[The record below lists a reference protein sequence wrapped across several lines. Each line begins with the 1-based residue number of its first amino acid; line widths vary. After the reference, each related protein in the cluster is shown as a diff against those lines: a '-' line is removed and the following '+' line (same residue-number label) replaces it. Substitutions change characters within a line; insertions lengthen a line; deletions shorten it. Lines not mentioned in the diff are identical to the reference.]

1 MNFTTFLVSSTN
13 IFPLANSTAGGQLLS
28 EWNLRS
34 REMVSAPS
42 TISFDAG
49 HSFTHC
55 DEDYKVALDTGDTDG
70 AITRA
75 TLKIF
80 PGRAIVNGHFVENLA
95 PMYIDMLEANT
106 ELQNQNMSPLKG
118 KLAIGIRAYYST
130 ETTMAGTME
139 VENGNN
145 KYSGV
150 QLVILPEDDLKTPM
164 DVPNDESLV
173 TCHLKLATFTFRN
186 GSIVGSSITQNPN
199 KTKYIEG
206 GRIFNINEILSDTY
220 ISRAGIHPNR
230 LYVFAGKSTYNS
242 ETGSYDV
249 SGKDTWCDATG
260 SLMVWDSHTDINKN
274 TTTNDAELGDEA
286 VFGVDLTDDSIYLDI
301 PHKQV
306 DGMKNA
312 NGNPLY
318 YKDKI
323 LKLPKAD
330 YVLNTP
336 GTITPTYTKNIKKIN
351 ERLSLELHNLVGG
364 KQRAYRETL
373 SSQDNAEFTSSN
385 DTDILPEIN
394 QLWDV
399 GDYVLIGQDF
409 TVENSTTANAP
420 STIYAVIPGLVT
432 NLAYIGYEEDNV
444 AHWESTWQP
453 DVPDAEK
460 TKPTGVKLYEASV
473 SDNLFT
479 IKKTTDERFQ
489 KTFVSKTPV
498 AVSNADNNP
507 VMVVAS
513 YTNVE
518 VSFTGNGSASSFSSA
533 DLANPTSRTIS
544 DETIY
549 GTPIMIDL
557 GGTTTPTKVE
567 LNNQEISKYPE
578 DETTAIQNKTY
589 YTFEQVTTPSVA
601 GKITFVKYDGS
612 SCVNV
617 VPGNGVPIAVTART
631 ANTRNLSYDAIN
643 LITGAVIAKSVVS
656 TLEETSLT
664 ATYYYYELSRDYSDL
679 FPDFT
684 TLRGIPNVDYFVV
697 TYEYT
702 ETIDNVEYPHIKKYY
717 FVVTSAT
724 AKEWSSTIYL
734 TGTIPLAE
742 EDVVGGFYNISSDK
756 ADAGYVYRDD
766 DGHLRLVD
774 YGLLRTGLLAY
785 QLGEDLT
792 FPTSFSLSE
801 VQEYLDEYV
810 NDRIAFPNSTQ
821 KSNAAKNNVPA
832 NVIHIYIELSD
843 AEATT
848 EGEETPHQ
856 AITIRNI
863 DSRFDTCVYF
873 HFTGTATSY
882 TTINIVDCQKI
893 RIDPTICG
901 NTTSS
906 TYEGGPII
914 NLYRTNLYYD
924 AAVLNYIIS
933 ADRNTRP
940 NGLNEEIIYEDGVVY
955 TDFYPETFTGMT
967 GLSLWYQPYGAT
979 DPQIV
984 VDDKTVSELDVG
996 YISEGFDFWNA
1007 EEQNDTHYKM
1017 ALSSISFDGTG
1028 VITKVG
1034 LLIAD
1039 SSTNNIDP
1047 DGQHVFYGK
1056 FVLPQ
1061 GSGLS
1066 YPQAC
1071 IKKPLKITG
1080 NFVSAYIPT
1089 NGSDMI
1095 ISNTNFTAE
1104 TGVYDVAN
1112 GNLTA
1117 TGNIAI
1123 LTNITASSINVDF
1136 DTAFAPWKQNTY
1148 NLFYGGTVC

>member
-34 REMVSAPS
+34 REMVSTPS
-42 TISFDAG
+42 TIRFDAG

-55 DEDYKVALDTGDTDG
+55 EDDYKVALDTGDTDS
-70 AITRA
+70 AVSRS

-95 PMYIDMLEANT
+95 PMYIDILEANT
-106 ELQNQNMSPLKG
+106 ELQNHSMSPLKG

-130 ETTMAGTME
+130 EATMAGSMVAE
-139 VENGNN
+139 DNNN

-150 QLVILPEDDLKTPM
+150 QLVILPENKLLTPM
-164 DVPNDESLV
+164 DVPEDESAV

-186 GSIVGSSITQNPN
+186 GSIVESSITQNPN
-199 KTKYIEG
+199 KTKYIDGE
-206 GRIFNINEILSDTY
+206 RIFNINDILSDTY
-220 ISRAGIHPNR
+220 ISKAGIHPNR

-242 ETGSYDV
+242 TTGSYDV

-274 TTTNDAELGDEA
+274 TTTDDTELGDEA
-286 VFGVDLTDDSIYLDI
+286 VFGVDLTDNSVYLDI

-312 NGNPLY
+312 NGELLY

-323 LKLPKAD
+323 MKLPKAD
-330 YVLNTP
+330 YVFNTP
-336 GTITPTYTKNIKKIN
+336 GTVTPEYTKNIKKIN
-351 ERLSLELHNLVGG
+351 DRLSLELHNLVGG
-364 KQRAYRETL
+364 KQRAYRESISTQEINE
-373 SSQDNAEFTSSN
+373 SDG
-385 DTDILPEIN
+385 LPEIN
-394 QLWDV
+394 PLWDV
-399 GDYVLIGQDF
+399 GDYVLVGQDL

-432 NLAYIGYEEDNV
+432 NLAYIGYIEDNEP
-444 AHWESTWQP
+444 HWEP
-453 DVPDAEK
+453 GYDM
-460 TKPTGVKLYEASV
+460 PTGVKLYEASV

-479 IKKTTDERFQ
+479 VKPMTDDRFQ
-489 KTFVSKTPV
+489 RTYVSKTPV
-498 AVSNADNNP
+498 AFITADNSP
-507 VMVVAS
+507 IMTVAS
-513 YTNVE
+513 YE
-518 VSFTGNGSASSFSSA
+518 DIAVSFTGTGTKKVFEDAKLAKPASSIIH
-533 DLANPTSRTIS
+533 DKTIDDIPTDINIGGETNVVEVILDDVTIS
-544 DETIY
+544 PYPEIDADTSKIYYVFETNTSTGSIKFVRY
-549 GTPIMIDL
+549 NNNTSNWEDYAPRN
-557 GGTTTPTKVE
+557 GGTVSVIG
-567 LNNQEISKYPE
+567 QR
-578 DETTAIQNKTY
+578 TY
-589 YTFEQVTTPSVA
+589 TRGLEYNA
-601 GKITFVKYDGS
+601 
-612 SCVNV
+612 VNPV
-617 VPGNGVPIAVTART
+617 
-631 ANTRNLSYDAIN
+631 
-643 LITGAVIAKSVVS
+643 TGAVIAKSVVS
-656 TLEETSLT
+656 TLEETSMT
-664 ATYYYYELSRDYSDL
+664 ATYNYYEMSREYADL

-684 TLRGIPNVDYFVV
+684 AMRGIPGVDYFVV
-697 TYEYT
+697 AYQYT
-702 ETIDNVEYPHIKKYY
+702 EKVNDVEIPHTKEYY

-734 TGTIPLAE
+734 TGTIPLATE
-742 EDVVGGFYNISSDK
+742 ETIGGFYNISEDTT
-756 ADAGYVYRDD
+756 DAGYVYLDD
-766 DGHLRLVD
+766 EGHLRLVD

-792 FPTSFSLSE
+792 FPTSLSLSE

-821 KSNAAKNNVPA
+821 KENAAKNNVPA
-832 NVIHIYIELSD
+832 NVIHIYIDIAD
-843 AEATT
+843 AESPSG
-848 EGEETPHQ
+848 GEETSNQ

-863 DSRFDTCVYF
+863 DSRFGTCVYF
-873 HFTGTATSY
+873 HFNGTATSK
-882 TTINIVDCQKI
+882 TTINIVDCQKV
-893 RIDPTICG
+893 RIDPVICG
-901 NTTSS
+901 DTVSNA
-906 TYEGGPII
+906 YEGGPII

-924 AAVLNYIIS
+924 AAVMNYIVS
-933 ADRNTRP
+933 ADRNTQP
-940 NGLNEEIIYEDGVVY
+940 NGLNDEIEYEDGVVY
-955 TDFYPETFTGMT
+955 ADYYPENFTGIV
-967 GLSLWYQPYGAT
+967 GLSLWYQPYESG

-996 YISEGFDFWNA
+996 YISEGFEFWNLDA
-1007 EEQNDTHYKM
+1007 PNDTHYKM

-1047 DGQHVFYGK
+1047 DGQYVFYGK
-1056 FVLPQ
+1056 FTLPQ
-1061 GSGLS
+1061 GAGLS

-1080 NFVSAYIPT
+1080 NFVSAYKPDGGT
-1089 NGSDMI
+1089 EVI

-1104 TGVYDVAN
+1104 TGIYDVAN
-1112 GNLTA
+1112 SNRTA

-1123 LTNITASSINVDF
+1123 LTNISAATINADF
-1136 DTAFAPWKQNTY
+1136 DTSLAPWKQNTY

>member
-34 REMVSAPS
+34 REMVSTPS
-42 TISFDAG
+42 AIHFDAG

-55 DEDYKVALDTGDTDG
+55 DDDYKVALDTGDTDS
-70 AITRA
+70 AVSRS

-95 PMYIDMLEANT
+95 PMYVDILEANT
-106 ELQNQNMSPLKG
+106 ELQNHSMSPLKG

-130 ETTMAGTME
+130 EATMAGSMVAE
-139 VENGNN
+139 DNNN

-150 QLVILPEDDLKTPM
+150 QLVILPENKLLTPL
-164 DVPNDESLV
+164 DVPEDESAV

-186 GSIVGSSITQNPN
+186 GSIVESSITQNPD
-199 KTKYIEG
+199 KTKYIDGE
-206 GRIFNINEILSDTY
+206 RIFNINDILSDTY
-220 ISRAGIHPNR
+220 ISKAGIHPNR

-242 ETGSYDV
+242 TTGSYDV

-274 TTTNDAELGDEA
+274 TTTDDTELGDEA
-286 VFGVDLTDDSIYLDI
+286 VFGVDLTDNSVYLDI

-312 NGNPLY
+312 NGELLY

-323 LKLPKAD
+323 MKLPKAD

-336 GTITPTYTKNIKKIN
+336 GTVTPEYTKNIKKIN
-351 ERLSLELHNLVGG
+351 DRLSLELHNLVGG
-364 KQRAYRETL
+364 KQRAYRESISTQEINE
-373 SSQDNAEFTSSN
+373 SDG
-385 DTDILPEIN
+385 LPEIN
-394 QLWDV
+394 PLWSV
-399 GDYVLIGQDF
+399 GDYVLVGQDL

-432 NLAYIGYEEDNV
+432 NLAYIGYIEDKEP
-444 AHWESTWQP
+444 HWEP
-453 DVPDAEK
+453 GYDM
-460 TKPTGVKLYEASV
+460 PTGVRLYEASV

-479 IKKTTDERFQ
+479 VKPMTDDRFQ
-489 KTFVSKTPV
+489 RTYVSKTPV
-498 AVSNADNNP
+498 AFITTDNSP
-507 VMVVAS
+507 VMTVAS
-513 YTNVE
+513 YDTVE
-518 VSFTGNGSASSFSSA
+518 VPFTGDGTTVKFYSTE
-533 DLANPTSRTIS
+533 LAAPASRTIS
-544 DETIY
+544 DETID
-549 GTPIMIDL
+549 GTPITIKV
-557 GGTTTPTKVE
+557 GGTTATTKVTLDGE
-567 LNNQEISKYPE
+567 EISLYPGDEAAEIDRIYYIFVQETEQIEGE
-578 DETTAIQNKTY
+578 DVAVGRV
-589 YTFEQVTTPSVA
+589 TFVRFSSGVLLSIAPNRGAEINVVA
-601 GKITFVKYDGS
+601 KITY
-612 SCVNV
+612 
-617 VPGNGVPIAVTART
+617 
-631 ANTRNLSYDAIN
+631 TRNLDYNAVN
-643 LITGAVIAKSVVS
+643 PVTGAVIAKSVVS
-656 TLEETSLT
+656 TLEETSMT
-664 ATYYYYELSRDYSDL
+664 ATYKYYEMSREYSDL
-679 FPDFT
+679 FPDFKAM
-684 TLRGIPNVDYFVV
+684 RGIPNVDYFVV
-697 TYEYT
+697 TYQYT
-702 ETIDNVEYPHIKKYY
+702 ETVNDVEIPHVKDYY

-724 AKEWSSTIYL
+724 PKEWSSTIYL
-734 TGTIPLAE
+734 TGTIPLATE
-742 EDVVGGFYNISSDK
+742 ETIGGFYNVASD
-756 ADAGYVYRDD
+756 ASDRIDAGYVYMDT

-792 FPTSFSLSE
+792 FPTSLSLSE
-801 VQEYLDEYV
+801 VQDYLDEYV
-810 NDRIAFPNSTQ
+810 NDRIAFPNSEQ
-821 KSNAAKNNVPA
+821 KKNAAKNNVPA
-832 NVIHIYIELSD
+832 NVIHIYIDIAD
-843 AEATT
+843 AESPSG
-848 EGEETPHQ
+848 GEETSNQ

-863 DSRFDTCVYF
+863 DSRFGTCVYF
-873 HFTGTATSY
+873 HFNGTATSK
-882 TTINIVDCQKI
+882 TTINVVDCQKV
-893 RIDPTICG
+893 RIDPVICG
-901 NTTSS
+901 DTVSNA
-906 TYEGGPII
+906 YEGGPII

-924 AAVLNYIIS
+924 AAVLNYIVS
-933 ADRNTRP
+933 ADRNTQA
-940 NGLNEEIIYEDGVVY
+940 NGLNDEIEYEDGVVY
-955 TDFYPETFTGMT
+955 ADFYPENFTGIV
-967 GLSLWYQPYGAT
+967 GLSLWYQPYESG

-996 YISEGFDFWNA
+996 YISEGFEFWNLDA
-1007 EEQNDTHYKM
+1007 PNDTHYKM

-1056 FVLPQ
+1056 FTLPQ
-1061 GSGLS
+1061 GAGLS

-1080 NFVSAYIPT
+1080 NFVSAYKPEGGT
-1089 NGSDMI
+1089 EVI

-1104 TGVYDVAN
+1104 TGIYDVAN
-1112 GNLTA
+1112 SNRTA

-1123 LTNITASSINVDF
+1123 MTNITAASINADVD
-1136 DTAFAPWKQNTY
+1136 TVLAPWKQNTY

>member
-34 REMVSAPS
+34 REMVSVPS
-42 TISFDAG
+42 SIRFDAG

-55 DEDYKVALDTGDTDG
+55 DEDYKVALDTGDTET
-70 AITRA
+70 AVTRS

-80 PGRAIVNGHFVENLA
+80 PGRAIINGHFVENLA
-95 PMYIDMLEANT
+95 PMYVDILEANT
-106 ELQNQNMSPLKG
+106 ELQNNNMSPLKG

-130 ETTMAGTME
+130 EVTMAGSMVAE
-139 VENGNN
+139 DNNN

-150 QLVILPEDDLKTPM
+150 QLVILPENELLTPL
-164 DVPNDESLV
+164 DVPEDESAV

-186 GSIVGSSITQNPN
+186 GAIVESSISQNLD
-199 KTKYIEG
+199 KTKYIDGE
-206 GRIFNINEILSDTY
+206 RIFNINDILSDTY
-220 ISRAGIHPNR
+220 ISKAGIHPNR
-230 LYVFAGKSTYNS
+230 LYVFAGKSTYNAT
-242 ETGSYDV
+242 TGSYDV

-260 SLMVWDSHTDINKN
+260 SLMIWDAHTDINKN
-274 TTTNDAELGDEA
+274 TTTDDSTLGDEA

-306 DGMKNA
+306 DGMKNS
-312 NGNPLY
+312 NGELLY

-336 GTITPTYTKNIKKIN
+336 GTITPEYTKNIKKIN
-351 ERLSLELHNLVGG
+351 DRLSLELHNLVGG
-364 KQRAYRETL
+364 KQRAYRESIST
-373 SSQDNAEFTSSN
+373 Q
-385 DTDILPEIN
+385 EIN
-394 QLWDV
+394 ESDGLPSINPLWDV
-399 GDYVLIGQDF
+399 GDYVLVGQDL

-432 NLAYIGYEEDNV
+432 NLAYVGYIEDNEP
-444 AHWESTWQP
+444 HWEPGYSM
-453 DVPDAEK
+453 
-460 TKPTGVKLYEASV
+460 PTGVKLYEAYV

-479 IKKTTDERFQ
+479 VKPMTDDRFQ
-489 KTFVSKTPV
+489 RTYVSKTPV
-498 AVSNADNNP
+498 AFITENNEP

-513 YTNVE
+513 YANVE
-518 VSFTGNGSASSFSSA
+518 VPFTGDGTTVKFSSTE
-533 DLANPTSRTIS
+533 LAYPESKTIS
-544 DETIY
+544 DETID
-549 GTPIMIDL
+549 GTPITIKV
-557 GGTTTPTKVE
+557 GGTVNTTKVT
-567 LNNQEISKYPE
+567 LSGQEISLYPGDDDAELNKIYYIFVQETEQIGGE
-578 DETTAIQNKTY
+578 DVSVGRV
-589 YTFEQVTTPSVA
+589 TFVRFSSGVLSSVA
-601 GKITFVKYDGS
+601 PEAGAEIYVVAKTTYTRSLDYS
-612 SCVNV
+612 AVNPV
-617 VPGNGVPIAVTART
+617 
-631 ANTRNLSYDAIN
+631 
-643 LITGAVIAKSVVS
+643 TGAVIAKSVVA
-656 TLEETSLT
+656 TLEDTSMT
-664 ATYYYYELSRDYSDL
+664 ATYKYYEMSREYADL

-684 TLRGIPNVDYFVV
+684 SMRGIPNVDYFVV
-697 TYEYT
+697 TYQYT
-702 ETIDNVEYPHIKKYY
+702 ETVNDVEIPHTKAYY

-734 TGTIPLAE
+734 TGTIPLAT
-742 EDVVGGFYNISSDK
+742 EDAIGGFFNISENSSDTV
-756 ADAGYVYRDD
+756 DAGYVYLDSE
-766 DGHLRLVD
+766 GHLRLVD

-792 FPTSFSLSE
+792 FPTSLSLSE
-801 VQEYLDEYV
+801 VQTYLDEYV

-821 KSNAAKNNVPA
+821 KKNAEKNNVPA
-832 NVIHIYIELSD
+832 NVIHIYIDLAD
-843 AEATT
+843 AESPSG
-848 EGEETPHQ
+848 GEETPTQ

-863 DSRFDTCVYF
+863 DSRFGTCVYF
-873 HFTGTATSY
+873 HFNGTATSN
-882 TTINIVDCQKI
+882 TTINFVDCQKV
-893 RIDPTICG
+893 RIDPVICDDTVS
-901 NTTSS
+901 NA
-906 TYEGGPII
+906 YEGGPII

-924 AAVLNYIIS
+924 AAVLNYIVS
-933 ADRNTRP
+933 ADRNTQP
-940 NGLNEEIIYEDGVVY
+940 NGLNDEIEYEDGVVY
-955 TDFYPETFTGMT
+955 ADFYPENFTGII
-967 GLSLWYQPYGAT
+967 GLSLWYQPYESG

-996 YISEGFDFWNA
+996 YISEGFEFWNLDA
-1007 EEQNDTHYKM
+1007 PNDTHYKM

-1056 FVLPQ
+1056 FTLPQ
-1061 GSGLS
+1061 GAGLS

-1071 IKKPLKITG
+1071 IKKPLKVTG
-1080 NFVSAYIPT
+1080 SFVSAYKPDGGT
-1089 NGSDMI
+1089 EVI

-1104 TGVYDVAN
+1104 TGIYDVAN
-1112 GNLTA
+1112 SNRTA

-1123 LTNITASSINVDF
+1123 LTNITAANINADF
-1136 DTAFAPWKQNTY
+1136 DTSLAPWKQNTY

>member
-34 REMVSAPS
+34 REMVSIPS
-42 TISFDAG
+42 TIRFDAG

-55 DEDYKVALDTGDTDG
+55 EDDYKVALDTGDTDS
-70 AITRA
+70 AVSRS

-80 PGRAIVNGHFVENLA
+80 PGRAIVNGHFVENLV
-95 PMYIDMLEANT
+95 PMYIDILEANA
-106 ELQNQNMSPLKG
+106 ELQNHSMSPLKG

-130 ETTMAGTME
+130 EATMAGSMVAE
-139 VENGNN
+139 DNNN

-150 QLVILPEDDLKTPM
+150 QLVILPENELLTPM
-164 DVPNDESLV
+164 DVPEDESAV

-186 GSIVGSSITQNPN
+186 GSIVESSITQNPN
-199 KTKYIEG
+199 KTKYIDGE
-206 GRIFNINEILSDTY
+206 RIFNINDILSDTY
-220 ISRAGIHPNR
+220 ISKAGIHPNR

-242 ETGSYDV
+242 TTGSYDV

-260 SLMVWDSHTDINKN
+260 SLMVWDAHTDINKN
-274 TTTNDAELGDEA
+274 TTTDDSTLGDEA
-286 VFGVDLTDDSIYLDI
+286 VFGVDLTDDSVYLDI

-306 DGMKNA
+306 DGMKNS
-312 NGNPLY
+312 NGELLY

-336 GTITPTYTKNIKKIN
+336 GTITPEYTKNIKKIN
-351 ERLSLELHNLVGG
+351 DRLSLELHNLVGG
-364 KQRAYRETL
+364 KQRAYRESIST
-373 SSQDNAEFTSSN
+373 Q
-385 DTDILPEIN
+385 EIN
-394 QLWDV
+394 ESDGLPSINPLWDV
-399 GDYVLIGQDF
+399 GDYVLVGQDL

-432 NLAYIGYEEDNV
+432 NLAYIGYIEDNV
-444 AHWESTWQP
+444 PHWEHGYSM
-453 DVPDAEK
+453 
-460 TKPTGVKLYEASV
+460 PTGVKLYEAYV

-479 IKKTTDERFQ
+479 PKKVLNEKFQ
-489 KTFVSKTPV
+489 RTYVSKTPV
-498 AVSNADNNP
+498 AFTNENNDY

-513 YTNVE
+513 YADVTD
-518 VSFTGNGSASSFSSA
+518 SFTGADSDVSGSTRTGVFTRPK
-533 DLANPTSRTIS
+533 LANPKSRNVQ
-544 DETIY
+544 DETID
-549 GTPIMIDL
+549 GTEITIRI
-557 GGTTTPTKVE
+557 GGTTELKKVRLNGTTINPCPPTE
-567 LNNQEISKYPE
+567 QAIDE
-578 DETTAIQNKTY
+578 DSIY
-589 YTFEQVTTPSVA
+589 YEFSQVTSPSPS
-601 GKITFVKYDGS
+601 GQLTFVKYNATAAAWEIVIPETTDTIS
-612 SCVNV
+612 VA
-617 VPGNGVPIAVTART
+617 AVTT
-631 ANTRNLSYDAIN
+631 NTRSLDYDGVD
-643 LITGAVIAKSVVS
+643 LVTGAVLAKSVVS
-656 TLEETSLT
+656 TLEDTSMT
-664 ATYYYYELSRDYSDL
+664 ATYEYYELSREYADL

-684 TLRGIPNVDYFVV
+684 AMRGIPNVDYFVV
-697 TYEYT
+697 TYQYT
-702 ETIDNVEYPHIKKYY
+702 ETVNDVEIPHTKAYY

-734 TGTIPLAE
+734 TGTIPLATE
-742 EDVVGGFYNISSDK
+742 ETIGGFYNVASD
-756 ADAGYVYRDD
+756 ASDRIDAGYVYMDT

-792 FPTSFSLSE
+792 FPTSLSLSE
-801 VQEYLDEYV
+801 VQTYLDEYV

-821 KSNAAKNNVPA
+821 KENAEKNNVPA
-832 NVIHIYIELSD
+832 NVIHMYIDLAD
-843 AEATT
+843 AESPSG
-848 EGEETPHQ
+848 GEETSSQ

-863 DSRFDTCVYF
+863 DSRFGTCVYF
-873 HFTGTATSY
+873 HFNGTATSN
-882 TTINIVDCQKI
+882 TTINFVDCQKV
-893 RIDPTICG
+893 RIDPVICG
-901 NTTSS
+901 DTVSNA
-906 TYEGGPII
+906 YEGGPII

-924 AAVLNYIIS
+924 AAVLNYIVS
-933 ADRNTRP
+933 ADRNTQP
-940 NGLNEEIIYEDGVVY
+940 NGLNDEIEYEDGVVY
-955 TDFYPETFTGMT
+955 ADFYPENFTGII
-967 GLSLWYQPYGAT
+967 GLSLWYQPYESG

-996 YISEGFDFWNA
+996 YISEGFEFWNLDA
-1007 EEQNDTHYKM
+1007 PNDTHYKM

-1056 FVLPQ
+1056 FTLPQ
-1061 GSGLS
+1061 GAGLS

-1071 IKKPLKITG
+1071 IKKPLKVTG
-1080 NFVSAYIPT
+1080 NFVSAYKPDGGT
-1089 NGSDMI
+1089 EVI

-1104 TGVYDVAN
+1104 TGIYDVAN
-1112 GNLTA
+1112 SNRTA

-1123 LTNITASSINVDF
+1123 LTNITAANINADF
-1136 DTAFAPWKQNTY
+1136 DTSLAPWKQNTY

>member
-34 REMVSAPS
+34 REMVSTPS
-42 TISFDAG
+42 TIRFDAG

-55 DEDYKVALDTGDTDG
+55 EDDYKVALDTGDTDS
-70 AITRA
+70 AVSRS

-95 PMYIDMLEANT
+95 PMYIDILEANT
-106 ELQNQNMSPLKG
+106 ELQNHSMSPLKG

-130 ETTMAGTME
+130 EATMAGSMVAE
-139 VENGNN
+139 DNNN

-150 QLVILPEDDLKTPM
+150 QLVILPENKLLTPM
-164 DVPNDESLV
+164 DVPEDESAV

-186 GSIVGSSITQNPN
+186 GSIVESSITQNPN
-199 KTKYIEG
+199 KTKYIDGE
-206 GRIFNINEILSDTY
+206 RIFNINDILSDTY
-220 ISRAGIHPNR
+220 ISKAGIHPNR

-242 ETGSYDV
+242 TTGSYDV

-274 TTTNDAELGDEA
+274 TTTDDTELGDEA
-286 VFGVDLTDDSIYLDI
+286 VFGVDLTDNSVYLDI

-312 NGNPLY
+312 NGELLY

-323 LKLPKAD
+323 MKLPKAD
-330 YVLNTP
+330 YVFNTP
-336 GTITPTYTKNIKKIN
+336 GTVTPEYTKNIKKIN
-351 ERLSLELHNLVGG
+351 DRLSLELHNLVGG
-364 KQRAYRETL
+364 KQRAYRESISTQEINE
-373 SSQDNAEFTSSN
+373 SDG
-385 DTDILPEIN
+385 LPEIN
-394 QLWDV
+394 PLWDV
-399 GDYVLIGQDF
+399 GDYVLVGQDL

-432 NLAYIGYEEDNV
+432 NLAYIGYIEDNEP
-444 AHWESTWQP
+444 HWEP
-453 DVPDAEK
+453 GYDM
-460 TKPTGVKLYEASV
+460 PTGVKLYEASV

-479 IKKTTDERFQ
+479 VKPMTDDRFQ
-489 KTFVSKTPV
+489 RTYVSKTPV
-498 AVSNADNNP
+498 AFITADNSP
-507 VMVVAS
+507 IMTVAS
-513 YTNVE
+513 YE
-518 VSFTGNGSASSFSSA
+518 DIAVSFTGTGTKKVFEDAKLAKPASSIIH
-533 DLANPTSRTIS
+533 DKTIDDIPTDINIGGETNVVEVILDDVTIS
-544 DETIY
+544 PYPEIDADTSKIYYVFETNTSTGSIKFVRY
-549 GTPIMIDL
+549 NNNTSNWEDYAPRN
-557 GGTTTPTKVE
+557 GGTVSVIG
-567 LNNQEISKYPE
+567 QR
-578 DETTAIQNKTY
+578 TY
-589 YTFEQVTTPSVA
+589 TRGLEYNA
-601 GKITFVKYDGS
+601 
-612 SCVNV
+612 VNPV
-617 VPGNGVPIAVTART
+617 
-631 ANTRNLSYDAIN
+631 
-643 LITGAVIAKSVVS
+643 TGAVIAKSVVS
-656 TLEETSLT
+656 TLEETSMT
-664 ATYYYYELSRDYSDL
+664 ATYNYYEMSREYADL

-684 TLRGIPNVDYFVV
+684 AMRGIPGVDYFVV
-697 TYEYT
+697 AYQYT
-702 ETIDNVEYPHIKKYY
+702 EKVNDVEIPHTKEYY

-734 TGTIPLAE
+734 TGTIPLATE
-742 EDVVGGFYNISSDK
+742 ETIGGFYNISEDTT
-756 ADAGYVYRDD
+756 DAGYVYQDD
-766 DGHLRLVD
+766 EGHLRLVD

-792 FPTSFSLSE
+792 FPTSLSLSE

-821 KSNAAKNNVPA
+821 KENAAKNNVPA
-832 NVIHIYIELSD
+832 NVIHIYIDIAD
-843 AEATT
+843 AESPSG
-848 EGEETPHQ
+848 GEETSNQ

-863 DSRFDTCVYF
+863 DSRFGTCVYF
-873 HFTGTATSY
+873 HFNGTATSK
-882 TTINIVDCQKI
+882 TTINIVDCQKV
-893 RIDPTICG
+893 RIDPVICG
-901 NTTSS
+901 DTVSNA
-906 TYEGGPII
+906 YEGGPII

-924 AAVLNYIIS
+924 AAVMNYIVS
-933 ADRNTRP
+933 ADRNTQP
-940 NGLNEEIIYEDGVVY
+940 NGLNDEIEYEDGVVY
-955 TDFYPETFTGMT
+955 ADYYPENFTGIV
-967 GLSLWYQPYGAT
+967 GLSLWYQPYESG

-996 YISEGFDFWNA
+996 YISEGFEFWNLDA
-1007 EEQNDTHYKM
+1007 PNDTHYKM

-1047 DGQHVFYGK
+1047 DGQYVFYGK
-1056 FVLPQ
+1056 FTLPQ
-1061 GSGLS
+1061 GAGLS

-1080 NFVSAYIPT
+1080 NFVSAYKPDGGT
-1089 NGSDMI
+1089 EVI

-1104 TGVYDVAN
+1104 TGIYDVAN
-1112 GNLTA
+1112 SNRTA

-1123 LTNITASSINVDF
+1123 LTNIFMTLSKLDMYKRAIYQIIR
-1136 DTAFAPWKQNTY
+1136 TI
-1148 NLFYGGTVC
+1148 

>member
-34 REMVSAPS
+34 REMVSTPS
-42 TISFDAG
+42 AIHFDAG

-55 DEDYKVALDTGDTDG
+55 DDDYKVALDTGDTDS
-70 AITRA
+70 AVSRS

-95 PMYIDMLEANT
+95 PMYIDILEANT
-106 ELQNQNMSPLKG
+106 ELQNHSMSPLKG

-130 ETTMAGTME
+130 EATMAGSMVAE
-139 VENGNN
+139 DNNN

-150 QLVILPEDDLKTPM
+150 QLVILPENELLTPL
-164 DVPNDESLV
+164 DVPEDESAV

-186 GSIVGSSITQNPN
+186 GSIVESSITQNPD
-199 KTKYIEG
+199 KTKYIDGE
-206 GRIFNINEILSDTY
+206 RIFNINDILSDTY
-220 ISRAGIHPNR
+220 ISKAGIHPNR

-242 ETGSYDV
+242 ATGSYDV

-274 TTTNDAELGDEA
+274 TTTDDTELGDEA
-286 VFGVDLTDDSIYLDI
+286 VFGIDLTDNSVYLDI

-312 NGNPLY
+312 NGELLY

-323 LKLPKAD
+323 MKLPKAD

-336 GTITPTYTKNIKKIN
+336 GTVTPEYTKNIKKIN
-351 ERLSLELHNLVGG
+351 DRLSLELHNLVGG
-364 KQRAYRETL
+364 KQRAYRESISTQEINE
-373 SSQDNAEFTSSN
+373 SDG
-385 DTDILPEIN
+385 LPEIN
-394 QLWDV
+394 PLWDV
-399 GDYVLIGQDF
+399 GDYVLVGQDL

-420 STIYAVIPGLVT
+420 STIYSVIPGLVT
-432 NLAYIGYEEDNV
+432 NLAYIGYIEDKEP
-444 AHWESTWQP
+444 HWEP
-453 DVPDAEK
+453 GYDM
-460 TKPTGVKLYEASV
+460 PTGVKLYEASV

-479 IKKTTDERFQ
+479 VKPMVDDKFQ
-489 KTFVSKTPV
+489 RTYVSKTPV
-498 AVSNADNNP
+498 AFITADNSP
-507 VMVVAS
+507 VMTVAS
-513 YTNVE
+513 YDTVE
-518 VSFTGNGSASSFSSA
+518 VPFTGDGTTVKFYSTE
-533 DLANPTSRTIS
+533 LAAPASRTIS
-544 DETIY
+544 DKTID
-549 GTPIMIDL
+549 GTPITIKV
-557 GGTTTPTKVE
+557 GGTAEPTKVTLDGE
-567 LNNQEISKYPE
+567 EISLYPGDEAAEIDRLYYIFVQETEQIEGE
-578 DETTAIQNKTY
+578 DVAVGRV
-589 YTFEQVTTPSVA
+589 TFVRFSSGVLLSIAPNRGAEINVVA
-601 GKITFVKYDGS
+601 KITY
-612 SCVNV
+612 
-617 VPGNGVPIAVTART
+617 
-631 ANTRNLSYDAIN
+631 TRNLDYNAVN
-643 LITGAVIAKSVVS
+643 PVTGAVIAKSVVS
-656 TLEETSLT
+656 TLEETSMT
-664 ATYYYYELSRDYSDL
+664 ATYKYYEMSREYSDL
-679 FPDFT
+679 FPDFKAM
-684 TLRGIPNVDYFVV
+684 RGIPNVDYFVV
-697 TYEYT
+697 TYQYT
-702 ETIDNVEYPHIKKYY
+702 ETVNDVEIPHVKDYY

-734 TGTIPLAE
+734 TGTIPLATE
-742 EDVVGGFYNISSDK
+742 ETIGGFYNVASD
-756 ADAGYVYRDD
+756 ASDRIDAGYVYMDT

-792 FPTSFSLSE
+792 FPTSLSLSE
-801 VQEYLDEYV
+801 VQNYLDEYV
-810 NDRIAFPNSTQ
+810 NDRIAFPNSEQ
-821 KSNAAKNNVPA
+821 KKNAAKNNVPA
-832 NVIHIYIELSD
+832 NVIHIYIDIAD
-843 AEATT
+843 AESPSG
-848 EGEETPHQ
+848 GEETSNQ

-863 DSRFDTCVYF
+863 DSRFGTCVYF
-873 HFTGTATSY
+873 HFKGTATSK

-893 RIDPTICG
+893 RIDPVICG
-901 NTTSS
+901 DTVSNA
-906 TYEGGPII
+906 YEGGPII

-924 AAVLNYIIS
+924 AAVLNYIVS
-933 ADRNTRP
+933 ADRNTQA
-940 NGLNEEIIYEDGVVY
+940 NGLNDEIEYEDGVVY
-955 TDFYPETFTGMT
+955 ADFYPENFTGIV
-967 GLSLWYQPYGAT
+967 GLSLWYQPYESG

-996 YISEGFDFWNA
+996 YISEGFEFWNLDA
-1007 EEQNDTHYKM
+1007 PNDTHYKM

-1056 FVLPQ
+1056 FTLPQ
-1061 GSGLS
+1061 GAGLS

-1080 NFVSAYIPT
+1080 NFVSAYKPDGGT
-1089 NGSDMI
+1089 EVI

-1104 TGVYDVAN
+1104 TGIYDVAN
-1112 GNLTA
+1112 SNRTA

-1123 LTNITASSINVDF
+1123 MTNITAASINADVD
-1136 DTAFAPWKQNTY
+1136 TVLAPWKQNTY